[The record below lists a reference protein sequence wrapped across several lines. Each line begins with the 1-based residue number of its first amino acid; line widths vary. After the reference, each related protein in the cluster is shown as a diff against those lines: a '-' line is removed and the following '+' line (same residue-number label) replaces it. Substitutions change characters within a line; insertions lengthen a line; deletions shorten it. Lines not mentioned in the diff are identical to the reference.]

1 MQTFA
6 LLLIGFS
13 LFSALLLAFTQLG
26 VCRQGENLFTKLSGV
41 ILLFGLSGLQFAHL
55 QFLNG
60 DSSIVH
66 SSFYLSLL
74 FLIAP
79 SFYGFCLQILGNGD
93 SSDNVK
99 KSSLSLGL
107 HYLPPLICLV
117 LPASIIYPWGLL
129 GAFLVG
135 TCYLL
140 WIAARLYQF
149 KEQRSR
155 FKSELIGL
163 AALFCIAV
171 LVILLAFSMPLI
183 AELWFFTLYSILI
196 GSAVFMAVLVLMVSP
211 RIVETVSDVAK
222 ATYAEST
229 LKHIDEAATLHK
241 LETLIIDDKLYEQ
254 EDLKLSTLAELL
266 TITTH
271 QLSELVNTRLNK
283 GFSQYIREHRINAAK
298 RLLLDEP
305 SASVL
310 SIGLS
315 VGFTSQSNF
324 YAAFKEL
331 TGIPPGK
338 YRKQSK

>member
-13 LFSALLLAFTQLG
+13 LFSALLLAFTQIG
-26 VCRQGENLFTKLSGV
+26 VCRQGESLFTKLSGV

-60 DSSIVH
+60 DPSTVH

-93 SSDNVK
+93 GSDNVK
-99 KSSLSLGL
+99 KSSLSI
-107 HYLPPLICLV
+107 HYLPPLVCLA

-129 GAFLVG
+129 GAFLIG
-135 TCYLL
+135 TGYLL
-140 WIAARLYQF
+140 WIAARLYQL

-163 AALFCIAV
+163 AALFSIAV

-196 GSAVFMAVLVLMVSP
+196 GLAIFMVVLVLMSSP
-211 RIVETVSDVAK
+211 RIVETVSEVAK
-222 ATYAEST
+222 ATYVEST

-241 LETLIIDDKLYEQ
+241 LEALIIDDKLYEQ

-266 TITTH
+266 AITTH

-298 RLLLDEP
+298 RLLIDEP

-338 YRKQSK
+338 YRKQSR

>member
-1 MQTFA
+1 MQTLA

-13 LFSALLLAFTQLG
+13 LFSALLLAFTQIR
-26 VCRQGENLFTKLSGV
+26 VCREGEDVFTKLPGV

-60 DSSIVH
+60 DSSLVH
-66 SSFYLSLL
+66 SSLYLSLL

-79 SFYGFCLQILGNGD
+79 SFYGFCLQILGTGTG
-93 SSDNVK
+93 SDNVSK
-99 KSSLSLGL
+99 TGLSL
-107 HYLPPLICLV
+107 HYLPPIICLA
-117 LPASIIYPWGLL
+117 LPASITYPWGLL

-135 TCYLL
+135 TVYLL
-140 WIAARLYQF
+140 WIAARLYQL

-163 AALFCIAV
+163 ASLFSIAV

-183 AELWFFTLYSILI
+183 EALWFFTLYSILI
-196 GSAVFMAVLVLMVSP
+196 GLDIFMVVLVLMVSP
-211 RIVETVSDVAK
+211 RIVETVSEVAK

-229 LKHIDEAATLHK
+229 LKHIDEAATLNK
-241 LETLIIDDKLYEQ
+241 LETLIINDKLYEQ

-266 TITTH
+266 EITTH

-298 RLLLDEP
+298 QLLVDEP
-305 SASVL
+305 NASVL

-331 TGIPPGK
+331 TGLPPGK
-338 YRKQSK
+338 YRKQGK